1 MYAYQLPQPDPKR
14 SQRPRRNPRPSPRVR
29 SNPYR
34 EMAIEAGVKLTV
46 NVVLSVV
53 AVVALV
59 KLLPYRSVQQSKL
72 QELDVAVQTTKSRV
86 NQVQASFRQY
96 FDPSQSRNLMQQA
109 GNRIDPNQRQII
121 LQTPAQAQSSQ
132 TSSTSR

>member
-29 SNPYR
+29 PNPYR

-59 KLLPYRSVQQSKL
+59 KLLPYRAVQQSKL

-86 NQVQASFRQY
+86 NQVQASFKQY
-96 FDPSQSRNLMQQA
+96 FDPSQSRTLMQQT

-121 LQTPAQAQSSQ
+121 LQPPAQGQSAN
-132 TSSTSR
+132 R